1 MEVGC
6 LKYSLYCLCSFL
18 RLRTDPTYNETFLMT
33 YRSFTTLDTLFDLL
47 VQRFWIQPPDG
58 LKPPELEE
66 WKKLKQH
73 IIQMR

>member
-1 MEVGC
+1 
-6 LKYSLYCLCSFL
+6 
-18 RLRTDPTYNETFLMT
+18 MT

-58 LKPPELEE
+58 LKPEELEE